1 MAAIMSCPEVRAS
14 RAVLSGRW
22 SSRDLLVC
30 VVGEGISCQHQ
41 GGKGGAKE
49 REGDGREEEGEGRE
63 EGGGGKRREGGAKEG
78 GGGRER
84 WEKEMRGLYM

>member
-63 EGGGGKRREGGAKEG
+63 GRKEEEGS
-78 GGGRER
+78 GGREELR
-84 WEKEMRGLYM
+84 REVEEGRGGRKR

>member
-30 VVGEGISCQHQ
+30 VEGEGISCQHQ
-41 GGKGGAKE
+41 GGKGGGKGAGGRWKGGGGRGKE
-49 REGDGREEEGEGRE
+49 REVGDGGTRREEELRREVEGGR
-63 EGGGGKRREGGAKEG
+63 GGGKR
-78 GGGRER
+78 
-84 WEKEMRGLYM
+84 